1 MAVSSYSES
10 VGCIGSAQA
19 SIFQSGWLKEQ
30 TFTPQRTSFLKN
42 CGQSECHIACVACV
56 PCVACCVCSV
66 CTFTASEFL
75 HALQFPGVEALR
87 SVGAWHLAH
96 TGAFWSCGSHAGF
109 LRFAHGASKWRHKIT
124 FVKSALNP
132 PLWIH
137 DMYIY
142 IYYMYVTYMLHM
154 YIPSQIIYVFWECC
168 DGTCGQNESFLPRCR
183 AWAVPAARV
192 PPPFQLRF
200 PHVPHTT
207 KLRGIILLVSFS
219 I

>member
-1 MAVSSYSES
+1 MYNTSVKKQKNTCVLCRWKPKSGSHLCLYLAQQKEKQEKLRNWERFEWSQHIAAQTLKDSPVAVSSYSES

-19 SIFQSGWLKEQ
+19 SIFQCGWLKEQ

-87 SVGAWHLAH
+87 SVGPWHLAH

-109 LRFAHGASKWRHKIT
+109 LRFAHGASKWTHKIT

-142 IYYMYVTYMLHM
+142 NTYIRIYI
-154 YIPSQIIYVFWECC
+154 YIYI
-168 DGTCGQNESFLPRCR
+168 
-183 AWAVPAARV
+183 
-192 PPPFQLRF
+192 
-200 PHVPHTT
+200 
-207 KLRGIILLVSFS
+207 
-219 I
+219 